1 MLENIQVD
9 QLGTYI
15 CVAENVLGKTQ
26 TNAEL
31 RVISKF
37 IICFLK
43 IYNKYNKKKFFFFGL
58 RFRSF

>member
-37 IICFLK
+37 ICFLK